1 MRGVMRNGE
10 RSSEWPW
17 LVAGTM
23 LLMASSALVLFAY
36 QDTDGHF
43 PIPMY
48 QAVLYFFMPYSL
60 LFVVPLA
67 FWGSF
72 GFLWQSKRFGVL
84 VLGIATII
92 GLLDGMWFA
101 ANWDDAYRYQGSAL
115 TLGVALANAVGFGV
129 VATLS
134 AIGLHKRSRAVIA
147 AAYFMLFE
155 VLVLFAFP
163 FFGSHES

>member
-1 MRGVMRNGE
+1 MPSAE

-17 LVAGTM
+17 LIAGT
-23 LLMASSALVLFAY
+23 LLLFASSFLVLFAY
-36 QDTDGHF
+36 RGTDGQF

-84 VLGIATII
+84 VLGIATVI
-92 GLLDGMWFA
+92 GLFDGAWLA
-101 ANWDDAYRYQGSAL
+101 AYWDDGYRYQGSTL
-115 TLGVALANAVGFGV
+115 TLGVALANAIGFGA
-129 VATLS
+129 VAILS
-134 AIGLHKRSRAVIA
+134 VIGLQKGSRAVIA
-147 AAYFMLFE
+147 AAYFMLFQ